1 MGQAG
6 LSHHLTLARNMP
18 KATAHVTFW
27 AVASHMALQVASEN
41 AYKGIINSH
50 ESLQVLTF
58 NHGDSKSGIQ
68 AWWLRYDILR
78 IPVSANLEMPEASK
92 NFA

>member
-50 ESLQVLTF
+50 ERSGFHSWEIPRAVF
-58 NHGDSKSGIQ
+58 KHGG
-68 AWWLRYDILR
+68 
-78 IPVSANLEMPEASK
+78 
-92 NFA
+92 

>member
-50 ESLQVLTF
+50 ESLQVLIF
-58 NHGDSKSGIQ
+58 IHGRLQGRYSSMVAKISHPQNTSISK
-68 AWWLRYDILR
+68 LRN
-78 IPVSANLEMPEASK
+78 A
-92 NFA
+92 